1 MKSVLGGLLNKTPV
15 PLSPSGRSTISLL
28 NPMLKSS
35 PEQQMKAMGE
45 VGTLFGIVNRT
56 SNATSQVEWKLYRK
70 VDGRG
75 RQATQ
80 GQWDGQARKEVTS
93 HAALDLWN
101 KPNQFYTQQEYVET
115 FQQHQDLTGEAWWLM
130 AKAPGFDFPLEMW
143 PLRPDRMQVVPS
155 ATEFIKGYIYVGP
168 DNEKIPLERDE
179 VIQLRLPNPL
189 DPYRGMGPV
198 QSILSVLDSEK
209 YSLEWNRNFFRN
221 SAQPGGIIQV
231 DKRLTDDE
239 FDEMTARWAE
249 QHRGVS
255 KAHRVAVIEQGQ
267 WKDNSYSM
275 RDMQFAQLRQ
285 VSRDTIL
292 EAFSFPK
299 AMLGIV
305 EDVNRANAEA
315 NEYVF
320 AKYLLIP
327 RLERIK
333 QALNFEFLP
342 LFGSTGQ
349 GLEFD
354 YCNPVPDDR
363 AADSA
368 EFQSKVN
375 SAKTL
380 IDAGFDP
387 DETLSAVGLPAIT
400 HRGRAGQDAQQIE
413 DLSVA
418 S

>member
-28 NPMLKSS
+28 NPMVKSS

-70 VDGRG
+70 QDGRG
-75 RQATQ
+75 RIS
-80 GQWDGQARKEVTS
+80 GEVDRKEVTS

-168 DNEKIPLERDE
+168 DGEKIPLERDE

-239 FDEMTARWAE
+239 FDEMTSRWAE

-387 DETLSAVGLPAIT
+387 NETLSAVGLPAIT

-413 DLSVA
+413 DLSVV

>member
-28 NPMLKSS
+28 NPMMKSS

-115 FQQHQDLTGEAWWLM
+115 FQQHQDLTGEAWWLVS
-130 AKAPGFDFPLEMW
+130 KAEGFDFPLEMW

-168 DNEKIPLERDE
+168 DGEKIPLERDE

-239 FDEMTARWAE
+239 FDEMTSRWAE

-354 YCNPVPDDR
+354 YESPVPDDR

-387 DETLSAVGLPAIT
+387 KETLSAVGLPDIPFIKKEMAT
-400 HRGRAGQDAQQIE
+400 
-413 DLSVA
+413 V
-418 S
+418 